1 MKRCRFQM
9 GTPCLRRSMSS
20 EHAANASARCG
31 ATATTT
37 TATSPTGRTPTRWT
51 AETRTVRPESDAEV
65 CSTATSSQSRA
76 RVSRAVGGAE
86 CDLEL
91 LESRTL
97 DGRIQELIYRPT
109 LHAPPG

>member
-9 GTPCLRRSMSS
+9 GTPCLSRSMSS

-37 TATSPTGRTPTRWT
+37 TATSPTGSTPTRWT
-51 AETRTVRPESDAEV
+51 AATRAE
-65 CSTATSSQSRA
+65 CSPATSAQSRA
-76 RVSRAVGGAE
+76 SVSRAVGGAE